1 MNIIN
6 ISKVTQ
12 SYMGD
17 IIFDDIKYDLNDGDC
32 VGLVGRNGEGKSTLL
47 KLMAGVEAPTEGQI
61 SWQKNLSIGYLNQL
75 PKYQDDKNIYEC
87 LSEVF
92 EELNNIVGRMSDIEL
107 KMANN
112 PDDLNKL
119 LKQYGQLQ
127 ELYEEHGGYEKDAQI
142 EKLAMD

>member
-92 EELNNIVGRMSDIEL
+92 EELNNIAGRMSDIEL

-127 ELYEEHGGYEKDAQI
+127 ELYE
-142 EKLAMD
+142 